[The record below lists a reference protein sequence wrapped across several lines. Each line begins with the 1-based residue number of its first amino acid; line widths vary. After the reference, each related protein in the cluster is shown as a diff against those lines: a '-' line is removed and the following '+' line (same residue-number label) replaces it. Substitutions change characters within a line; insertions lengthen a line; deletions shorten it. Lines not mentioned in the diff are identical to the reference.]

1 MTIIPTFPVTELID
15 RYLIAEIK
23 HEKSGRNIVE
33 LDFYKQQIVNFEIDK
48 VKELMTQL
56 KDVHLG
62 IWDLEKELKT
72 GTEQDLPLEE
82 IGRRAIKMRN
92 TNSERIKIKTQIA
105 EILGCKMLEFK
116 EDHLSERK

>member
-1 MTIIPTFPVTELID
+1 MTIIPTFPITELID

-23 HEKSGRNIVE
+23 HEKSGKNIVE
-33 LDFYKQQIVNFEIDK
+33 LDFYKQQIKSFPVDK
-48 VKELMTQL
+48 VIDLMAQL

-62 IWDLEKELKT
+62 IWNLEKELKT

-82 IGRRAIKMRN
+82 IGRRAIKIRN
-92 TNSERIKIKTQIA
+92 KNSERIKIKNQIA
-105 EILGCKMLEFK
+105 EILGCKILEFK